1 MTKIL
6 GQHAWVGMVK
16 GMGVSPA
23 ATRILVNRPEL
34 CDYNLLQYV
43 GEQHETLHSKVIEMF
58 VKRLRTP
65 ENQVFT
71 SDDIGDVI
79 DLYQKNQ
86 RHYNL
91 ILNLQEH
98 VKNKLDMSD
107 LTWCLRHNVDLN
119 EYFNSDIDAFD

>member
-1 MTKIL
+1 
-6 GQHAWVGMVK
+6 
-16 GMGVSPA
+16 MGVSTA

-34 CDYNLLQYV
+34 CDYNLLHYV
-43 GEQHETLHSKVIEMF
+43 GEQHETLHSKVIDMF

-91 ILNLQEH
+91 ILNLPEI
-98 VKNKLDMSD
+98 VKNRLDMSG
-107 LTWCLRHNVDLN
+107 LTWCLRHNVDLH
-119 EYFNSDIDAFD
+119 EYLT

>member
-1 MTKIL
+1 
-6 GQHAWVGMVK
+6 
-16 GMGVSPA
+16 
-23 ATRILVNRPEL
+23 
-34 CDYNLLQYV
+34 
-43 GEQHETLHSKVIEMF
+43 MF
-58 VKRLRTP
+58 VKRLRNP
-65 ENQVFT
+65 EDCVFA

-119 EYFNSDIDAFD
+119 EYFHSNIDPFNMNLQKFRQVMESNAEYGNHGLNDDEQAKFDTYALANLVAPG